1 MCDPLLVDWPWGPMA
16 SLLRDKDIQEK
27 LPSRKTN
34 LRKIIDSTAED
45 ETKIDTVKEDIKDVD
60 VKLDENGIQFNLPGK
75 WKENEG
81 KNIDIYRPLPEENIA
96 GQIEISYILDETI
109 ARGFAMKKEADKIP
123 KTDEEAIQKAVA
135 ELRELYKEFKELC
148 IIVTID
154 TSKTEG
160 KVQKELFSKYENKDL
175 IGKVDNFEFYLLYN
189 NKADVN
195 GLSENS
201 QKAYEEA
208 YGEIK
213 NFKSLI
219 TTYKPV
225 SETEAVSKN
234 IVKFKTKTLEGKE
247 IDSSIFK
254 DSKLTMINV
263 WGTFCTPCIAEL
275 SDLQKL
281 SEEVKSQNVN
291 VIGIVS
297 DTPDK
302 DNEELAKE
310 ILSKKGVTYTN
321 IIPDETIINNILEK
335 IALVPTTLF
344 VDSEGNVVGD
354 LIVGSKGTEE
364 YKKEIVDRLKNI
376 E

>member
-1 MCDPLLVDWPWGPMA
+1 M
-16 SLLRDKDIQEK
+16 K
-27 LPSRKTN
+27 
-34 LRKIIDSTAED
+34 RKILIVLITGAICMSMVACNQPKGVISKQAGV
-45 ETKIDTVKEDIKDVD
+45 ETKKDTVEEETKDVD
-60 VKLDENGIQFNLPGK
+60 EIFDENGIKFNLPGK
-75 WKENEG
+75 WKDNEG
-81 KNIDIYRPLPEENIA
+81 KNIDMYRPLPEENIA
-96 GQIEISYILDETI
+96 GQIVISYIPDETI
-109 ARGFAMKKEADKIP
+109 AKGFAMKKDADKIP
-123 KTDEEAIQKAVA
+123 KTNEEAIQKAVA

-175 IGKVDNFEFYLLYN
+175 IDKVGNFEFYLLYN
-189 NKADVN
+189 NKPDAN
-195 GLSENS
+195 GLSEKS

-208 YGEIK
+208 YGEIR

-225 SETEAVSKN
+225 SETEAVSQNK
-234 IVKFKTKTLEGKE
+234 VKFKTKTLEGKE

-263 WGTFCTPCIAEL
+263 WGTFCSPCIAEL
-275 SDLQKL
+275 PDLQKL
-281 SEEVKSQNVN
+281 SEEVKSQNVS

-310 ILSKKGVTYTN
+310 ILSKKGVKYTN
-321 IIPDETIINNILEK
+321 IIPDKTITDNILKK
-335 IALVPTTLF
+335 ISLVPTTLF
-344 VDSEGNVVGD
+344 VDSKGNVVGD
-354 LIVGSKGTEE
+354 LIVGSKGTAE

-376 E
+376 K

>member
-1 MCDPLLVDWPWGPMA
+1 MK
-16 SLLRDKDIQEK
+16 R
-27 LPSRKTN
+27 R
-34 LRKIIDSTAED
+34 IITVLITGVICMSMVACNQPKGVNSKQAKD
-45 ETKIDTVKEDIKDVD
+45 ETKIDSVKEDIKDVD

-96 GQIEISYILDETI
+96 GQIEISYVLDETI

-175 IGKVDNFEFYLLYN
+175 IEKVDNFEFYLLYN

-310 ILSKKGVTYTN
+310 ILSNKGVTYTN